1 MIFIDGVVGVGKSTL
16 GEILSKEFKVPLY
29 KKPVY
34 DNPLLDKFYCD
45 KKKYSF
51 PLQVFFLNKRL
62 QMVEKARGTGGIFNS
77 SLYCDVIFANI
88 LNKSGDLSEEEFN
101 LYMDLSNNMFRHL
114 EEPKLIIYLEIDV
127 ENATK
132 KIRER
137 GRDYE
142 QIVLRDYWES
152 LNSHYREYFN
162 SYSGE
167 VLKINVDDL
176 DFRDKKEDR
185 EYILK
190 LIKKKLQK
198 I

>member
-1 MIFIDGVVGVGKSTL
+1 
-16 GEILSKEFKVPLY
+16 
-29 KKPVY
+29 
-34 DNPLLDKFYCD
+34 
-45 KKKYSF
+45 
-51 PLQVFFLNKRL
+51 
-62 QMVEKARGTGGIFNS
+62 MVEKARGTGGIFNS

-190 LIKKKLQK
+190 LIKKRLQK